1 MAKSRMAGTLIAALL
16 AAAPAP
22 ALAQSVDTL
31 VAAQQDGIRGVVRPR
46 CERSPDPE
54 EIVVCGTR
62 DDERYRV
69 PPQLVPGS
77 IPAGARAGGEQRAA
91 LAANDQRCTP
101 VGRNQQC
108 NGGLDVIGIGFTI
121 ARAIVQA
128 IARRD

>member
-1 MAKSRMAGTLIAALL
+1 MAKSRMARTLIAALL

-22 ALAQSVDTL
+22 ALAQSVDAL
-31 VAAQQDGIRGVVRPR
+31 VTTQRDSIRGVVRPR
-46 CERSPDPE
+46 CERGPDPE

-69 PPQLVPGS
+69 PVQVVPGS
-77 IPAGARAGGEQRAA
+77 IPARDRAGGEQ
-91 LAANDQRCTP
+91 LAAMAGNDQRCTP
-101 VGRNQQC
+101 VGRDQQC

-128 IARRD
+128 IANRD

>member
-16 AAAPAP
+16 AAVPAP
-22 ALAQSVDTL
+22 ARAQSVDAL
-31 VAAQQDGIRGVVRPR
+31 VATQRDSVSGVVRPR
-46 CERSPDPE
+46 CERGPDPE

-69 PPQLVPGS
+69 PAQLVPGS
-77 IPAGARAGGEQRAA
+77 IPARDRAGGEQLAA

-101 VGRNQQC
+101 IGRDQQC